1 MGDIG
6 PYRAHYDV
14 LPADDLEFRSALP
27 LANDPSVGV
36 PDGTFAR
43 GSDRDEDS
51 REQVDR

>member
-27 LANDPSVGV
+27 LANDPPAGV
-36 PDGTFAR
+36 PDGAFAR
-43 GSDRDEDS
+43 GSGPDEDA
-51 REQVDR
+51 REPAER